1 MKYINP
7 TNRII
12 DITFKEIQ
20 DFESGTVN
28 LGNKTFSQHQT
39 INEIITH
46 RNSGFLMPYGDGIDP
61 REFYDIGS
69 SMISTRVVNTDLDT
83 NHFEVTV
90 DNPNHAGKAFLAKSL
105 FRHFLRQTNHGEKI
119 NDLME
124 EGHDLGNLVVRKVN
138 NSYSSG
144 EIYAPVLLSNLYVID
159 QTAKTL
165 EDTVVIEK
173 QIMSQTTL
181 RKMKD
186 WKNIDKVVALGN
198 MGKDDDLPYYE
209 VYYRYG
215 ELSKANLKYIQS
227 ELTGDK
233 YEVEEEDSHEYVEA
247 LTIVVKAKKGKK
259 WEDINYD
266 LQGIVVLA
274 EELKP
279 ENIKISKELEITKYK
294 PYEEFHLGTYEGT
307 WLRKGARQIL
317 IPYQNNANNLKNRF
331 REVLEQASKFVY
343 WSNDQ
348 KIATKNV
355 LSAVKTGQVINAEHL
370 AVLNNQFPNLVLF
383 SNEWNSNLEDAQ
395 RALKA
400 FEVASGESLPSSTS
414 ATAVSVQNQQIGKYY
429 DYIRERFGL
438 FFSSVFKRFVI
449 PDLLAKTSLL
459 EKLEIVGDPEYLEEY
474 AMAMSKGQLI
484 SMMPKIAISGGIIT
498 AEQFN
503 QIVEL
508 KKQEILKNTKQF
520 LQLEKDFFKEVELYI
535 GLNPTGELYNKQAR
549 VSNGLQ
555 LVQYVTEPEA
565 RAKLVSDIANEL
577 GFKINPKA
585 FAPVQ
590 QEQPS
595 MSPNNLPMKEQP
607 EEPNGGSML

>member
-39 INEIITH
+39 LNEIITH

-173 QIMSQTTL
+173 QIMNQTTL

-233 YEVEEEDSHEYVEA
+233 YEVKEEDGHEYVEA